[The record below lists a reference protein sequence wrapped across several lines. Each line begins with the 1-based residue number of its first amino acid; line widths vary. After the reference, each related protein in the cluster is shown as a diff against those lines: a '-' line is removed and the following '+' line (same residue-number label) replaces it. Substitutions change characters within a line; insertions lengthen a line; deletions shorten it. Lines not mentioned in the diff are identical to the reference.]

1 MGAGGDRGGDGGA
14 PGVGARATGALTPA
28 GCLKEL
34 PRADRCR
41 GGFGLEG
48 TSGVAVSPDGA
59 QIYVTADKPGSVSVY
74 SRDAETGDLQP
85 LMCVSENGSDGV
97 CADGTALG
105 GASSVTVAPDGR
117 QVVVTAAAIG
127 GVTTYARNA
136 ASGRLTPQ
144 GCLLDQA
151 PKGGSCTSAP
161 TLEGA
166 AASALSPDGKTVLV
180 ASSVDE
186 TLSLFARDAE
196 TGALTH
202 SSCFKQQEPV
212 EEEETEEDETDEEA
226 EDAQADCKPADAI
239 GGLREVVVSPD
250 GRGVF
255 TLGGSDYGAAPCV
268 RSSSS
273 ICRASSTR
281 SPPVSM

>member
-1 MGAGGDRGGDGGA
+1 
-14 PGVGARATGALTPA
+14 
-28 GCLKEL
+28 
-34 PRADRCR
+34 
-41 GGFGLEG
+41 
-48 TSGVAVSPDGA
+48 
-59 QIYVTADKPGSVSVY
+59 
-74 SRDAETGDLQP
+74 
-85 LMCVSENGSDGV
+85 MCVSENGSDGV

-105 GASSVTVAPDGR
+105 
-117 QVVVTAAAIG
+117 
-127 GVTTYARNA
+127 VTTHARDA
-136 ASGRLTPQ
+136 ASARLTPQ

-151 PKGGSCTSAP
+151 PKGGSCTRAP

-196 TGALTH
+196 TGALTL
-202 SSCFKQQEPV
+202 SSCFKQREPV

-268 RSSSS
+268 RRSSS